1 MQEFGGFTVMRF
13 YALTAASILLL
24 GACAGGDTANQAT
37 TDTSGAATATTPPAG
52 GAQATAGA
60 AITGTT
66 HEVRM
71 VLDGQ
76 TYKFDPANL
85 TIKQGDGVKWTMV
98 SGGPHNVA
106 FDPAKVPD
114 DVESV
119 LSANMQNQ
127 AAPLSGPY
135 LTQPNETYTISFAGV
150 KPGTYDYVC
159 TPHVMMGMTGKI
171 TVQ

>member
-1 MQEFGGFTVMRF
+1 MRF
-13 YALTAASILLL
+13 YALTLASILVL
-24 GACAGGDTANQAT
+24 GACAGGDTANET
-37 TDTSGAATATTPPAG
+37 TADTAAGAPAAATPAPTPAG
-52 GAQATAGA
+52 GAATGA

-71 VLDGQ
+71 VLEGQ
-76 TYKFDPANL
+76 TYKYDPANL
-85 TIKQGDGVKWTMV
+85 TIKQGDGVKWIMV

-114 DVESV
+114 DVETV
-119 LSANMQNQ
+119 LAANMPNQ
-127 AAPLSGPY
+127 QMPLSGPY

>member
-1 MQEFGGFTVMRF
+1 MRL
-13 YALTAASILLL
+13 YALTFASILVL
-24 GACAGGDTANQAT
+24 GACAGGDQANQGT
-37 TDTSGAATATTPPAG
+37 TDTGTTTATTTPPAG
-52 GAQATAGA
+52 GAPQGTAGA

-71 VLDGQ
+71 LLDGQ
-76 TYKFDPANL
+76 TYKFDPADL
-85 TIKQGDGVKWTMV
+85 TIRQGDGVKWIMV
-98 SGGPHNVA
+98 SGAPHNVA

-114 DVESV
+114 DVEQV
-119 LSANMQNQ
+119 LTANMENEPM
-127 AAPLSGPY
+127 PLSSPY
-135 LTQPNETYTISFAGV
+135 LTQPNEAYTISFAGV

>member
-1 MQEFGGFTVMRF
+1 MRL
-13 YALTAASILLL
+13 YALTAASILVL
-24 GACAGGDTANQAT
+24 GACAGGDTANNTATDTGAAAT
-37 TDTSGAATATTPPAG
+37 TTTPTPPAG
-52 GAQATAGA
+52 GGQTPAGA

-71 VLDGQ
+71 LLDGQ

-85 TIKQGDGVKWTMV
+85 TIKQGDGIKWVMV

-106 FDPAKVPD
+106 FDPAKTPD
-114 DVESV
+114 DVETV
-119 LSANMQNQ
+119 LTANMPNQ
-127 AAPLSGPY
+127 QMPLSGPY
-135 LTQPNETYTISFAGV
+135 LTQPNETYTVSFAGV

>member
-1 MQEFGGFTVMRF
+1 MRF
-13 YALTAASILLL
+13 YALTLSSILVL
-24 GACAGGDTANQAT
+24 GACAGGDKANETA
-37 TDTSGAATATTPPAG
+37 DTAAATPSATTPAPTTPAG
-52 GAQATAGA
+52 GAA

-85 TIKQGDGVKWTMV
+85 TIKQGDGVKWIMV

-106 FDPAKVPD
+106 FDPAKVAD
-114 DVESV
+114 DAEAALV
-119 LSANMQNQ
+119 ANMPNQ
-127 AAPLSGPY
+127 QMPLSGPY
-135 LTQPNETYTISFAGV
+135 LTQPNESYTVSFAGV